1 VDDLRLGIQDNRE
14 FPVASRVEFTSKHMP
29 PPLSV
34 VIATTQ
40 AWPEIRGCLDSL
52 YAQASELRA
61 EIIVADGNGRGLP
74 DTESCY
80 PQVRWLKALGATVF
94 QLRALG
100 MAAAKGDIVA
110 VTEDHCRVT
119 PGWCRQILRAHREW
133 PAAAVIGGAVEN
145 GATEHL
151 GDWANFF
158 ISNGAFLLP
167 VPTGERE
174 DVTGQANIS
183 YKRRVLPAAYPAIG
197 MVEAHYKQ
205 LLRERGEKLVNDD
218 RIVVEH
224 VQSLGFLGS
233 CLIHYH
239 DGRCTAGFHLPC
251 VSRRTWL
258 FQLAKGL
265 ALPVRVL
272 IDSLRITLRIALRKP
287 HHCSHALASAPL
299 IAVLL
304 CFHAAGEFVGYLT
317 GPGSSP
323 SQLR

>member
-1 VDDLRLGIQDNRE
+1 MDDLRLGIQDNRE

-52 YAQASELRA
+52 YAQASEMGA

-74 DTESCY
+74 DTESRY

-119 PGWCRQILRAHREW
+119 PGWCRQILRAHHEW

-158 ISNGAFLLP
+158 IANGAFLLP
-167 VPTGERE
+167 IPTGERE

-183 YKRRVLPAAYPAIG
+183 YKR
-197 MVEAHYKQ
+197 
-205 LLRERGEKLVNDD
+205 
-218 RIVVEH
+218 
-224 VQSLGFLGS
+224 GFLGS

-239 DGRCTAGFHLPC
+239 DGRCTAGFHRPR

-272 IDSLRITLRIALRKP
+272 IDSLRLTLRIALRKP
-287 HHCSHALASAPL
+287 RHRSHALASAPL

>member
-1 VDDLRLGIQDNRE
+1 VADLRLGIQDNRE
-14 FPVASRVEFTSKHMP
+14 FPVASRVEFTRKHMP

-52 YAQASELRA
+52 YAQAGELRA

-74 DTESCY
+74 DTESRY

-119 PGWCRQILRAHREW
+119 PGWCRQILQAHREW

-151 GDWANFF
+151 SDWANFL
-158 ISNGAFLLP
+158 IANGAFLLP
-167 VPTGERE
+167 LPTGERE
-174 DVTGQANIS
+174 EVTGQANIS

-239 DGRCTAGFHLPC
+239 DGRCTAGFHRPR

-258 FQLAKGL
+258 FQLARGL

-272 IDSLRITLRIALRKP
+272 IDTLRITLRIALRKP
-287 HHCSHALASAPL
+287 RHRIPALASAPL
-299 IAVLL
+299 IAGLL